1 MKKLAI
7 TLAVLIPL
15 STYSFANDS
24 TGYVGTGG
32 IQYLK
37 MHKLRCKVRIYL
49 LVKKSLKSIIY
60 IKT

>member
-7 TLAVLIPL
+7 TFAVLASL
-15 STYSFANDS
+15 SYGLANDS

-37 MHKLRCKVRIYL
+37 THRLPCKVKIYL
-49 LVKKSLKSIIY
+49 LVKDY
-60 IKT
+60 